1 MSFIGKKPADV
12 IQSAQMLADGTVTTS
27 KIQDNAITTAKI
39 APGAVV
45 QADLAA
51 GVAGNGPAFSA
62 YLTGAQ
68 TITSNVA
75 TKVTFQAERF
85 DTNSAYDATTNYRF
99 QPLVAGYY
107 QVTSSLTLVAGAGTM
122 FLSFLYKNGSQYSYL
137 VNLRY
142 ASAVN
147 ESGGAGSQLVYL
159 NGSTDYVEIY
169 VIISGTGTLSV
180 FDNNSGAYSSFSGAM
195 VRSAT

>member
-1 MSFIGKKPADV
+1 MSKVSISGNA
-12 IQSAQMLADGTVTTS
+12 SGTGTFTIAS
-27 KIQDNAITTAKI
+27 PNGNTDRTINLPDSNGTILTTAT
-39 APGAVV
+39 
-45 QADLAA
+45 A
-51 GVAGNGPAFSA
+51 GVPIGGPAFSA

-107 QVTSSLTLVAGAGTM
+107 QVTASLTLLAGPGTM

-142 ASAVN
+142 ASGVI
-147 ESGGAGSQLVYL
+147 ESGGSGSQLVYL

-169 VIISGTGTLSV
+169 AMILGTGTLSV
-180 FDNNSGAYSSFSGAM
+180 FDNNTGAYSSFSGAM